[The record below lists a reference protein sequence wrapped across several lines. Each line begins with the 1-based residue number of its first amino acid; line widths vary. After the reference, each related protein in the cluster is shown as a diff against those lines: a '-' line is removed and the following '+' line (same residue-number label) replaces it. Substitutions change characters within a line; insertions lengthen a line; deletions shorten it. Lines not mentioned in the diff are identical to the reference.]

1 MQLNLPMI
9 KILDILEKLNN
20 KDIRHIAEKV
30 FNSQRLDFE
39 DALLLYEKA
48 DLGLLGILASHV
60 RKMKNGTNAYF
71 NRNFHIEPT
80 NICLYQCKFCS
91 YKRKEGEIGSW
102 EYSPEEII
110 EKVKTYIGKPIT
122 EVHIVGGVH
131 PRRDLYYYGQIIQK
145 IKEILPCVHI
155 KAFTAI
161 ELDYMIGLTHLS
173 LDEGFRIL
181 KEYGLDSIP
190 GGGAEIFD
198 KNIRNLLCPEKP
210 DGDKWLMIHR
220 AAHNA
225 GISSNATMLYGHI
238 ENYRHRLD
246 HMLQLRNLQDE
257 TRGFNAF
264 IPLKYR
270 KENNLFSN
278 LGEISAVEDLKNYAV
293 ARLFLDNFPHTKAYW
308 PMIGRDITR
317 TALAFGV
324 DDVDGTIDDSTKI
337 YSMAGVNENNTMSPE
352 EMIAL
357 IKSAGRVPA
366 ERDSLYKII
375 NAEF

>member
-1 MQLNLPMI
+1 MTGN
-9 KILDILEKLNN
+9 LDIIKKLID

-30 FNSQRLDFE
+30 FNNQRLDIA
-39 DALLLYEKA
+39 DALILYEKS
-48 DLGLLGILASHV
+48 DIGLLGILASHV
-60 RKMKNGTNAYF
+60 RKSKNGEYAYF

-102 EYSPEEII
+102 EYTPEEII
-110 EKVKTYIGKPIT
+110 EKVKSYIGKPIT

-145 IKEILPCVHI
+145 IKEILPGVHI

-161 ELDYMIGLTHLS
+161 ELEYMISRANIS
-173 LDEGFRIL
+173 LDEGFKIL
-181 KEYGLDSIP
+181 KKFGLDSIP

-198 KNIRNLLCPEKP
+198 KNIRQQLCPEKP
-210 DGDKWLMIHR
+210 DGDKWFMIHK

-225 GISSNATMLYGHI
+225 GIPSNATMLYGHI
-238 ENYRHRLD
+238 ENYVHRVN

-257 TRGFNAF
+257 TNGFNAF

-270 KENNLFSN
+270 KENNLFSH
-278 LGEISAVEDLKNYAV
+278 LGEISVVEDLKNYAV
-293 ARLFLDNFPHTKAYW
+293 ARLFLDNFPHIKAYW

-366 ERDSLYKII
+366 ERDSIYNII
-375 NAEF
+375 CSH